1 MENLLNQSYSLS
13 RKNIHIGSR
22 QRHTANEI
30 MLLLANINYT
40 EIHFANGH
48 KTMVATTLKTLEKRF
63 SISGDFFRTH
73 KSSLINLNYIKAYD
87 SLVTDDFVEMKND
100 YKVAISRRRKLAFE
114 QRMREIIAP

>member
-13 RKNIHIGSR
+13 RKNILVGSR

-30 MLLLANINYT
+30 MLLLANVNYT

-48 KTMVATTLKTLEKRF
+48 KTMVATTLKTLEQRF
-63 SISGDFFRTH
+63 STSGNFFRTH

-87 SLVTDDFVEMKND
+87 NLIADDYVEMKND
-100 YKVAISRRRKLAFE
+100 FRVAISRRRKLAFE
-114 QRMREIIAP
+114 ERLREINP